1 MNLEEAVALQNDINE
16 MLNTLNTY
24 QCLYQTMDKFGY
36 DETTIVSM
44 GGEALTTSL
53 GILKTEIAG
62 KSDLIKKNIY
72 QANLFTKIKE
82 GFLWLLNK
90 ILTFIRWIS
99 DALYKWITT
108 RKKEATSRDVTM
120 LTSIR
125 SFPDSL
131 MVPGMVEYQPFYE
144 TIRSLNMA
152 FTTLQAH
159 YNATSEQYNNVDK
172 YYKDNIHGIYSGT
185 LDPETVLNNTV
196 SSEFQNPDRFREMF
210 IREIVAGHYRYGY
223 VPTVEGGAVQQ
234 PTVIEEP
241 AYVTQLGWES
251 GAQVKVVEN
260 TLKNTIALADKLRSQ
275 YQTLKEDLTDA
286 QQAMNKNNV
295 DSMYQVYTRLLN
307 ITNFL
312 NTCMLKVYEEG
323 ILKYNA
329 VYTTM
334 CDNILTNYN
343 VYLKEQQE
351 AKKH

>member
-16 MLNTLNTY
+16 MLNTINDY

-36 DETTIVSM
+36 DEAAIVSM

-82 GFLWLLNK
+82 GLRWLVNK
-90 ILTFIRWIS
+90 ILSFIKWIC
-99 DALYKWITT
+99 DGLYKWITT

-120 LTSIR
+120 LTTIR

-152 FTTLQAH
+152 ITTLQAY
-159 YNATSEQYNNVDK
+159 YNATSGQYKNVEE
-172 YYKDNIHGIYSGT
+172 YYNVNTNDIYSGV
-185 LDPETVLNNTV
+185 LDSDTVLNNSI
-196 SSEFQNPDRFREMF
+196 SSEFQDPNKFREMF

-223 VPTVEGGAVQQ
+223 VPTVEGGSVQQ

-241 AYVTQLGWES
+241 AYVTQLGWE
-251 GAQVKVVEN
+251 GGTQVKVVEN

-275 YQTLKEDLTDA
+275 YQTLKEDLADA

-343 VYLKEQQE
+343 VYLKEQ
-351 AKKH
+351 ADKKH